1 MSANALLGAL
11 RRGGNGLSLR
21 ASGLRKRRGP
31 WRSRAGILLSGVL
44 LILANAG
51 VLVSYNAFYDVRVR
65 GLARTREDLTK
76 RREEARAAVESVQAA
91 EKRLEDVKNG
101 LETFY
106 GTVLG
111 SRRERL
117 APLIEEIQD
126 ITRKAGFVP
135 ATIGYTE
142 DPIPGAERI
151 ALTFQVQGRY
161 PDVKKLLYAFESN
174 PGFLVLEA
182 VNLNADEAEDNL
194 RLSLV
199 VAHYFRSESPS
210 ARRPAR
216 SARAAA
222 PRKPTPATKESG
234 GLE

>member
-1 MSANALLGAL
+1 MSANAVLSAL
-11 RRGGNGLSLR
+11 RRGGNGLAFR
-21 ASGLRKRRGP
+21 ASGLRRRRGP
-31 WRSRAGILLSGVL
+31 WRSRAGILVAGVL

-65 GLARTREDLTK
+65 GLAQTREDLTK
-76 RREEARAAVESVQAA
+76 SREEAQAAVKSVRAA
-91 EKRLEDVKNG
+91 EKRLEDLKND

-117 APLIEEIQD
+117 APLIEEIQA

-135 ATIGYTE
+135 ATIGYAE

-161 PDVKKLLYAFESN
+161 PDVKKLLHAFESN

-194 RLSLV
+194 RLTLT

-210 ARRPAR
+210 AKRPGR
-216 SARAAA
+216 SSRAGA
-222 PRKPTPATKESG
+222 PRRPTPAAKETG